1 MNNLILAL
9 ILAGLYYAAANQPME
24 YHSAE
29 DRLELEEFLER
40 NRDTNEARVEDY

>member
-9 ILAGLYYAAANQPME
+9 LLAGLYYVAANQPME

-29 DRLELEEFLER
+29 DRQQLEEFLEG
-40 NRDTNEARVEDY
+40 Y